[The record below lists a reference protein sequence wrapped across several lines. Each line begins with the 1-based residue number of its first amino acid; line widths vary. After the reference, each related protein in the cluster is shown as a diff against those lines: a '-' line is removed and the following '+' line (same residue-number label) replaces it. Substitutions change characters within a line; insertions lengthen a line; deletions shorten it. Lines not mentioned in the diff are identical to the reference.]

1 MSYIYLQTDYSLC
14 KSLSLWKNVR
24 FSSVPFG
31 EMVTNVIFE
40 EVKSTF
46 YSMTYDYAHLICFS
60 PTHSS
65 HMIGETVL
73 QGLGTGHVSE
83 TDLTYEKP
91 EENLTIHSGITVIVV
106 PVYGGRIAETALE
119 RMEGIYG
126 QDSPAVAVVVYGNRD
141 YDDALLELRDWC
153 VAHGFVP
160 VAGAAFIGEHS
171 YSRPDRPIAGGRPD
185 NPDLQKARAFG
196 EQVGRL
202 LNRFQ
207 TLDEVAPIVVKGNFP
222 YKVKGPKTPQ
232 TPETVAELCT
242 QCGFCIGICPV
253 QAIRLEEEIVS
264 DAGRCIKCCACV
276 KQCPNEARLFETPYT
291 DLLFKNFSTRR
302 EPEIFL

>member
-1 MSYIYLQTDYSLC
+1 
-14 KSLSLWKNVR
+14 
-24 FSSVPFG
+24 
-31 EMVTNVIFE
+31 
-40 EVKSTF
+40 
-46 YSMTYDYAHLICFS
+46 MTYDYAHLICFS

-106 PVYGGRIAETALE
+106 P
-119 RMEGIYG
+119 
-126 QDSPAVAVVVYGNRD
+126 VVVYGNRD

>member
-83 TDLTYEKP
+83 TDLTYENRRKTSRFIP
-91 EENLTIHSGITVIVV
+91 E
-106 PVYGGRIAETALE
+106 
-119 RMEGIYG
+119 
-126 QDSPAVAVVVYGNRD
+126 
-141 YDDALLELRDWC
+141 
-153 VAHGFVP
+153 
-160 VAGAAFIGEHS
+160 
-171 YSRPDRPIAGGRPD
+171 SR
-185 NPDLQKARAFG
+185 
-196 EQVGRL
+196 
-202 LNRFQ
+202 
-207 TLDEVAPIVVKGNFP
+207 
-222 YKVKGPKTPQ
+222 
-232 TPETVAELCT
+232 
-242 QCGFCIGICPV
+242 
-253 QAIRLEEEIVS
+253 
-264 DAGRCIKCCACV
+264 
-276 KQCPNEARLFETPYT
+276 
-291 DLLFKNFSTRR
+291 
-302 EPEIFL
+302 

>member
-1 MSYIYLQTDYSLC
+1 
-14 KSLSLWKNVR
+14 
-24 FSSVPFG
+24 
-31 EMVTNVIFE
+31 
-40 EVKSTF
+40 
-46 YSMTYDYAHLICFS
+46 MTYDYAHLICFS

-119 RMEGIYG
+119 RMEGIFG

-141 YDDALLELRDWC
+141 Y
-153 VAHGFVP
+153 
-160 VAGAAFIGEHS
+160 EHS
-171 YSRPDRPIAGGRPD
+171 YRRPDRPIAGGRPD

>member
-1 MSYIYLQTDYSLC
+1 MLFRS
-14 KSLSLWKNVR
+14 
-24 FSSVPFG
+24 
-31 EMVTNVIFE
+31 
-40 EVKSTF
+40 
-46 YSMTYDYAHLICFS
+46 
-60 PTHSS
+60 
-65 HMIGETVL
+65 
-73 QGLGTGHVSE
+73 
-83 TDLTYEKP
+83 
-91 EENLTIHSGITVIVV
+91 
-106 PVYGGRIAETALE
+106 
-119 RMEGIYG
+119 
-126 QDSPAVAVVVYGNRD
+126 
-141 YDDALLELRDWC
+141 
-153 VAHGFVP
+153 
-160 VAGAAFIGEHS
+160 
-171 YSRPDRPIAGGRPD
+171 RPD

-264 DAGRCIKCCACV
+264 DAGCCIKCCACV